1 MQIDDREIKKI
12 LQDDTVK
19 MDDEQKKRLELFL
32 GNLPEK
38 EILIEK
44 GPIFVKRTRHGVG
57 WKLAFAMM
65 AGLIILPNVNPT
77 IACAMYDLPLIGKLF
92 EVVTVVDYEFADETH
107 EVEIKAPEVIVSEAE
122 SEGIDKL
129 NEESQKFVQRI
140 IEEFESGLT
149 EGEYQAIYV
158 DYEVLCDTEE
168 WFTLKLSVAE
178 VMASS
183 NEYFKYYHIDKMT
196 GKLVSL
202 SNLFVDDE
210 YVDVISENIYQ
221 QMRESSGDYWVEK
234 ADEDVEACYVID
246 ADQNFYFNKDG
257 DIVIVYD
264 KYVVGPGSMGCPEF
278 TVPQEVYEEY
288 LK

>member
-1 MQIDDREIKKI
+1 MKERMLTVLVPIK
-12 LQDDTVK
+12 DSDAVVVN
-19 MDDEQKKRLELFL
+19 ELPAINSDNINVIYKL
-32 GNLPEK
+32 GNTY
-38 EILIEK
+38 
-44 GPIFVKRTRHGVG
+44 KRIRENNEG
-57 WKLAFAMM
+57 
-65 AGLIILPNVNPT
+65 N
-77 IACAMYDLPLIGKLF
+77 
-92 EVVTVVDYEFADETH
+92 YEYVDETH
-107 EVEIKAPEVIVSEAE
+107 EVAIKTPEIIVKEVE
-122 SEGIDKL
+122 SEGVDKL
-129 NEESQKFVQRI
+129 NEESRSFVDQI

-221 QMRESSGDYWVEK
+221 QMKESSGDYWVEK